1 MNIKLVYR
9 ETNFNLD
16 VMEDTPCQ
24 YLYRVAQKVFR
35 KKLNDLLLFYGKT
48 KIENDSRLLF
58 DVMGKEDQEDI
69 QEEEIINVKLKKEYY
84 NENDTKYKL
93 KTLKTK
99 NNKTSSNNGKLPI
112 LIGTGFDKEV
122 KKQKNKKLPIKC
134 QMCSHKNSIFY
145 CRECNMFIC
154 FECNIRYTEHH
165 RHKRINLEDGDTKLG
180 IQTYKE
186 KILGELKLIDS
197 GYKKFSKWVI
207 SNIDRDNFLQVT
219 FKLLDKVKRYSQRL
233 SDIKTLYNLD
243 QQMIND
249 LKAEIEQTK
258 MPFGQEE
265 LVDIFSVLNSKDK
278 EIENYIKCVDLQIIK
293 TEYNKV
299 LVNCISNA
307 QKHLKKIIDDVEAK
321 LHECD
326 DMKFWGLTEVKLYLK
341 DNKGEKIDQ
350 DIFNNNEENKKES
363 DKEESGSEN
372 SLNTSS
378 EDEEL
383 KKFKMNLVNSEEVMP
398 SPGNVSDR
406 KKNNEKDNKKDI
418 KVSDSNLNSKNKTI
432 RLKKTLENPS
442 PKRLNSIK
450 KYKRKNST
458 DQNQETKNEDKNNNQ
473 ANQKDEEDNNYYNN
487 THNIKTKSNQF
498 PNIKSNKSLRNEEIP
513 SIKSDENIYGSNTIN
528 TQSKPKRNI
537 AKKLITSLS
546 GDFTDKLLT
555 NHDMLSSG
563 NEYPPLFLNNW
574 KSMNEAADKYVEKP
588 FKSFKDSGK
597 YGKKLVNVL
606 KKKNAKKD

>member
-1 MNIKLVYR
+1 MNIKLLYR

-99 NNKTSSNNGKLPI
+99 NNKTNSNNGKLPI
-112 LIGTGFDKEV
+112 LIGTGFEKEV

-341 DNKGEKIDQ
+341 DNKGEKIDK
-350 DIFNNNEENKKES
+350 DIFNNNEENKKENKKES

-418 KVSDSNLNSKNKTI
+418 KVNDSNLNSKRGTI

-442 PKRLNSIK
+442 PKRLNSPRKI
-450 KYKRKNST
+450 KRKNST
-458 DQNQETKNEDKNNNQ
+458 EQNQENKNEEKNNNNIQ
-473 ANQKDEEDNNYYNN
+473 ANHKDEEDNNYYNN
-487 THNIKTKSNQF
+487 TN
-498 PNIKSNKSLRNEEIP
+498 
-513 SIKSDENIYGSNTIN
+513 SDENIYGSNTIN
-528 TQSKPKRNI
+528 TQTKSKRNI
-537 AKKLITSLS
+537 VKKLMTSLS
-546 GDFTDKLLT
+546 GDFTDKQLT
-555 NHDMLSSG
+555 NHDRFSSG
-563 NEYPPLFLNNW
+563 SEYPPLFLNNW
-574 KSMNEAADKYVEKP
+574 NSMNETTEKYVEKP